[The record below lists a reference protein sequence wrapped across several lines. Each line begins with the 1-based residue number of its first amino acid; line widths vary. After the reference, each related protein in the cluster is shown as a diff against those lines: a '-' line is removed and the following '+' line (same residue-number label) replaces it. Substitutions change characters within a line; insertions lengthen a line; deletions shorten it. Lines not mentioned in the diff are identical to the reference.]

1 MLLGPRSIAVS
12 HRVVLCIAQFPGGSV
27 GPVRV
32 VRETEACS
40 LCPDDSV
47 LCGTSRQ
54 SNTHSSEVREIR
66 YPWHPWYGRAVCIH
80 GALVK
85 GGQALYHCSLEQNH
99 QAPLFQ
105 IPQWMFE
112 SGACCRMH
120 RAEEPAVDC
129 AALRDL
135 RRLLHHTRSPGRDF
149 VVQAQH
155 HSSPGGTDARIGEST
170 KGSANRVVSPSTTD
184 SDLAKATARNPTENR
199 KPTRATVARTQPEK
213 PSGEGAMR

>member
-1 MLLGPRSIAVS
+1 MALSIGIRNLISLLSAIQATRPLTITLVGLSPTEHTSFILDTP
-12 HRVVLCIAQFPGGSV
+12 LC
-27 GPVRV
+27 
-32 VRETEACS
+32 
-40 LCPDDSV
+40 LDDSV
-47 LCGTSRQ
+47 LGGTSRQ

-135 RRLLHHTRSPGRDF
+135 RRLLHHTRSRSVRKSDRSVLG
-149 VVQAQH
+149 
-155 HSSPGGTDARIGEST
+155 SP
-170 KGSANRVVSPSTTD
+170 RVVS
-184 SDLAKATARNPTENR
+184 AARPMCKCIQFGCR
-199 KPTRATVARTQPEK
+199 SIPAR
-213 PSGEGAMR
+213 

>member
-1 MLLGPRSIAVS
+1 MLLSPRSIAVG
-12 HRVVLCIAQFPGGSV
+12 HRVVLYIPQFPGGSLR
-27 GPVRV
+27 PVRV
-32 VRETEACS
+32 IRETEACS
-40 LCPDDSV
+40 LSPDDSV
-47 LCGTSRQ
+47 LGGTSRQ

-135 RRLLHHTRSPGRDF
+135 RRLLHHTRSRSVRKSDRSVLG
-149 VVQAQH
+149 
-155 HSSPGGTDARIGEST
+155 SP
-170 KGSANRVVSPSTTD
+170 RVVS
-184 SDLAKATARNPTENR
+184 AARPMCKCIQFGCR
-199 KPTRATVARTQPEK
+199 SIPAR
-213 PSGEGAMR
+213 

>member
-1 MLLGPRSIAVS
+1 VILRQPCGSSSSTARRGVPADSLRLRCPHAQPRDRSVHCPNLGGCAR
-12 HRVVLCIAQFPGGSV
+12 
-27 GPVRV
+27 
-32 VRETEACS
+32 
-40 LCPDDSV
+40 D
-47 LCGTSRQ
+47 GTSRQ
-54 SNTHSSEVREIR
+54 SKTHSTEVREIR
-66 YPWHPWYGRAVCIH
+66 YPWHPLYGRLVWIH

-135 RRLLHHTRSPGRDF
+135 KRLLHHTRSPGRDF
-149 VVQAQH
+149 VIEAQH

-170 KGSANRVVSPSTTD
+170 KDSANRVVSPSTTD
-184 SDLAKATARNPTENR
+184 SGLVKATASNPTENR
-199 KPTRATVARTQPEK
+199 KTTRATVARTRPEN
-213 PSGEGAMR
+213 PSGEGAMQ